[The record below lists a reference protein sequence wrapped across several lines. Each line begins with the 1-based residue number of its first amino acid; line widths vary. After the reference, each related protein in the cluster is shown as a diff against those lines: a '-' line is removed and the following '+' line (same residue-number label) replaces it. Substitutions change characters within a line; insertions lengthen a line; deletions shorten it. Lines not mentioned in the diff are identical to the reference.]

1 MIEAR
6 NKTSY
11 FVRDENFYESKLED
25 FDKKLNMETPRKPR
39 FISTYSS
46 KKYIPEDLKLE
57 LNLPDEI
64 EDNTIDYNEII
75 KKDCNRKRKTPMW
88 SGQDV
93 LSVGLNEE
101 LSDLAVS
108 QINAMRV
115 WPKGLFGYV
124 KKFRVLL
131 KMIIKH
137 SLFNNMLMAAVLAN
151 TAVMSL
157 ASYGITEEF

>member
-1 MIEAR
+1 MGNYHDEQNDEEEQEVVIEAR

-25 FDKKLNMETPRKPR
+25 FDKKMDSEPARKPR
-39 FISTYSS
+39 FVNAYKD
-46 KKYIPEDLKLE
+46 KKYIPDDLREE

-64 EDNTIDYNEII
+64 EDNIINYNEII

-101 LSDLAVS
+101 LSDLAV
-108 QINAMRV
+108 Q
-115 WPKGLFGYV
+115 
-124 KKFRVLL
+124 
-131 KMIIKH
+131 
-137 SLFNNMLMAAVLAN
+137 
-151 TAVMSL
+151 
-157 ASYGITEEF
+157 